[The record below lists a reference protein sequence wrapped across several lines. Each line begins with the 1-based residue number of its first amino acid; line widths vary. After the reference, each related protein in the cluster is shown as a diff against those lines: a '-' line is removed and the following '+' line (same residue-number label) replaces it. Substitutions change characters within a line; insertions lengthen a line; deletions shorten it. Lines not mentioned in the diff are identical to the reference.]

1 MLHALLGFLAP
12 IVIYLYIFVLNAIL
26 PGRWV
31 VGYATKPDSDEKLHY
46 RLNGFLVFLVSIATW
61 FALGYL
67 NWMPWDWLYQ
77 VRWYAALG
85 AIVFGLVFSLAI
97 VVPAAPV
104 QKAFLT
110 DFFLGR
116 LENPQL
122 WGGRVDAKMWLYL
135 IGAIMLEL
143 NLLSFAAFHYQLYGA
158 DSSPGIFLAL
168 GMFTFFVCDYLT
180 FEEIHLYTYD
190 LFAERLGF
198 KLGWGCIAFYPFFYA
213 IPLWASV
220 HLPNPQWPWPYY
232 VLAGLCFWGGWSLS
246 RGANMQKYYFKR
258 DPDRIFLGIQPQ
270 SISDGK
276 RKLLVSGYWGLS
288 RHINYLGEILMGTG
302 IALAVGYP
310 AMLWPWL
317 YPMYYVALLFPRQ
330 VDDDKRCAAK
340 YGPLWDEYLQKV
352 PYRIIPYIY

>member
-1 MLHALLGFLAP
+1 MMQALFGFLAP
-12 IVIYLYIFVLNAIL
+12 VLIYAYIFLLNAGL

-31 VGYATKPDSDEKLHY
+31 TGYASKPQSEEKLRY
-46 RLNGFLVFLVSIATW
+46 RLNGFWVFVVCIATW
-61 FALGYL
+61 FGLGYL
-67 NWMPWDWLYQ
+67 GWMPWDWLYQ
-77 VRWYAALG
+77 VRWNALWG
-85 AIVFGLVFSLAI
+85 AVIFGLVFSYALVA
-97 VVPAAPV
+97 PAPPV
-104 QKAFLT
+104 QKSFLN

-143 NLLSFAAFHYQLYGA
+143 NLLSYTAYHYQVYGA
-158 DSSPGIFLAL
+158 ESSPGIFLAL
-168 GMFTFFVCDYLT
+168 AMFTFFVCDYLT

-190 LFAERLGF
+190 LFAERVGF

-213 IPLWASV
+213 IPLWATV
-220 HLPNPQWPWPYY
+220 HLPNPHMPWPYY
-232 VLAGLCFWGGWSLS
+232 LLAGLCFWGGWSLS
-246 RGANMQKYYFKR
+246 RGANMQKYHFKR
-258 DPDRIFLGIQPQ
+258 DPAKVFLGIKPQ
-270 SISDGK
+270 SISDGQ

-310 AMLWPWL
+310 ALIWPWL

-330 VDDDKRCAAK
+330 MDDDKRCAAK
-340 YGPLWDEYLQKV
+340 YGPLWQEYLQKV